1 MARGKKTGGRKPGSI
16 NKRTEALAA
25 TVRETAKQIEAVTA
39 GAFCGDSH
47 AYLMTIYKDPAQ
59 PTAIRIDAAK
69 AAISYEKPRLAAVE
83 HTGDPDQPVEF
94 HIITGVMRPGDDVNE
109 EPS

>member
-1 MARGKKTGGRKPGSI
+1 MKTGGRKMGSI

-25 TVRETAKQIEAVTA
+25 AVRDTAKQIEAVTA
-39 GAFCGDSH
+39 GAFCGDGH

-69 AAISYEKPRLAAVE
+69 AAIGYEKPRLAAVE
-83 HTGDPDQPVEF
+83 HTGDPDQPLAF
-94 HIITGVMRPGDDVNE
+94 QIISGVMRHGDEASE
-109 EPS
+109 EPA